1 MRELGVELSYD
12 PDTDPL
18 MDLFVREPSL
28 SARSIA
34 TGVSRDRCW
43 LVERF
48 VGSEDALAAVEASRC
63 ADGEQGAPAGG
74 RVREATVLERS
85 PTSLVTYL
93 FLDRL
98 HTYDSAYALAARRLD
113 QGFIVHGRRRGNSR
127 ELRILT
133 RSEENIEAFYER
145 LCDCLPEGVRLEFGH
160 LNGVSRWEFD
170 SLSSVTMAREQRET
184 LRAAVEAGYYETPRG
199 TTVGELAEQLDT
211 PQSTVSYR
219 LRQAEAALATSY
231 VGVEGSEHREAV
243 R

>member
-1 MRELGVELSYD
+1 
-12 PDTDPL
+12 
-18 MDLFVREPSL
+18 
-28 SARSIA
+28 
-34 TGVSRDRCW
+34 
-43 LVERF
+43 
-48 VGSEDALAAVEASRC
+48 
-63 ADGEQGAPAGG
+63 
-74 RVREATVLERS
+74 
-85 PTSLVTYL
+85 
-93 FLDRL
+93 
-98 HTYDSAYALAARRLD
+98 
-113 QGFIVHGRRRGNSR
+113 
-127 ELRILT
+127 
-133 RSEENIEAFYER
+133 
-145 LCDCLPEGVRLEFGH
+145 VRLEFGH